1 MNKEIKFYD
10 FNKDIYFIT
19 EYISNSSIKDYKVFL
34 NKNNIDLNEVSF
46 LNDFKII
53 DINLSIEYINNI
65 IIIIPLNLFNTK
77 SVLPKTM
84 SNKNNVIVTN
94 GENGNIN
101 YNDTNDNHTNTN
113 TNDTNDTNDTNYND
127 KIDID
132 NITSK
137 YLQLLQKYP
146 DLISFIIVL
155 KTDIIDYITLY
166 LKKYHKNNI
175 YNIIRNNQKEIIE
188 MLEKNNTFIN
198 FYIRT
203 CNINVLQNI
212 INYNSNN
219 IIISQIENIFPDVP
233 VDNIEELIDIF
244 AN

>member
-10 FNKDIYFIT
+10 FNKDIYLIT
-19 EYISNSSIKDYKVFL
+19 EYISNSSIKDYEVFL
-34 NKNNIDLNEVSF
+34 NKKNIDLDTVSF
-46 LNDFKII
+46 LNDLKIL
-53 DINLSIEYINNI
+53 DINYSIENINNI
-65 IIIIPLNLFNTK
+65 IVIPKELINIKSISPNKVLNN
-77 SVLPKTM
+77 
-84 SNKNNVIVTN
+84 
-94 GENGNIN
+94 
-101 YNDTNDNHTNTN
+101 NDTNNKTITVDGQNNTN
-113 TNDTNDTNDTNYND
+113 CENND
-127 KIDID
+127 KINID
-132 NITSK
+132 SMSNK

-155 KTDIIDYITLY
+155 KTDIIEYITLY

-188 MLEKNNTFIN
+188 MLEKNSNFIN

-203 CNINVLQNI
+203 CNINILQNI
-212 INYNSNN
+212 INYSSNN

-244 AN
+244 SK